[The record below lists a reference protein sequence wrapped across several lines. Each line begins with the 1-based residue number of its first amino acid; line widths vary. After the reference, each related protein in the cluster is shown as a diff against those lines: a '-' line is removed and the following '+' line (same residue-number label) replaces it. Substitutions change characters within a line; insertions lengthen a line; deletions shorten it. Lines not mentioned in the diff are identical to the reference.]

1 MLKSLVTLGVS
12 FGLAGSAIS
21 APTPDGHYL
30 FVFSGDQAAKAND
43 FLAVIDADPAS
54 KGFGKLVAS
63 VATDQ
68 VSVRPHHTEYEMPAS
83 GMLFA
88 NDHNANH
95 SFIFDLTDPLH
106 PKVAASFRDMA
117 GFAMPHSFLRLPN
130 GNVLASFQQRRSAG
144 GSHDMHGE
152 HDMSGMDG
160 KELTGGLVEID
171 DRGQVVRAVSN
182 ADPAHPD
189 WPLLPYSLIPI
200 PALDRVLVTNS
211 PMQDEHLLQSVTY
224 QLFRLSDLKLLGT
237 YQLDP
242 GPSLSGHIDPEE
254 ARIGPDGAVYIQ
266 TLSCGLQRVT
276 GIDGEQPKAAMV
288 HQFPGTFC
296 GVPTIVGHYL
306 VQSVESI
313 GGFVVLDISDGA
325 RPVEVSRLTIAPNY
339 GAHWTAWD
347 PATNRLVITSGKAG
361 DRLYL
366 LKLDTKSGQ
375 LTIDETFRDSDGKP
389 GFSTTGKTW
398 PHGWTGDGRFHGA
411 VFSR

>member
-1 MLKSLVTLGVS
+1 MLKTLFKVGVAL
-12 FGLAGSAIS
+12 GLATSAIA
-21 APTPDGHYL
+21 APQKSGDYL
-30 FVFSGDQAAKAND
+30 FVFVGDQAAKGND
-43 FLAVIDADPAS
+43 FLAVIDADPGS
-54 KGFGKLVAS
+54 PRYGKLVTT

-88 NDHNANH
+88 NDHNANR
-95 SFIFDLTDPLH
+95 SFVFDLTDPLH

-130 GNVLASFQQRRSAG
+130 GHVLASFQQKR
-144 GSHDMHGE
+144 GE
-152 HDMSGMDG
+152 HDMHAGHDMAGMDG
-160 KELTGGLVEID
+160 KELTGGIVEID
-171 DRGQVVRAVSN
+171 DRGNVVRAASN

-189 WPLLPYSLIPI
+189 WPLLPYSLIPLPKI
-200 PALDRVLVTNS
+200 DRVLVTNS

-242 GPSLSGHIDPEE
+242 GLSLSGHIDPEE

-276 GIDGEQPKAAMV
+276 GLDGDHPKATLV

-296 GVPTIVGHYL
+296 GVPTIAGHYL
-306 VQSVESI
+306 VQAVESI
-313 GGFVVLDISDGA
+313 GGYVVLDISNGA
-325 RPVEVSRLTIAPNY
+325 KPVEVSRLTIDPNY
-339 GAHWTAWD
+339 TSHWTAWD
-347 PATNRLVITSGKAG
+347 PRTSRLVVTSGKAG
-361 DRLYL
+361 DRLYVL
-366 LKLDTKSGQ
+366 NLDQKNGKLTV
-375 LTIDETFRDSDGKP
+375 DETFRDTDGKV
-389 GFSTTGKTW
+389 GFNMAGKAW
-398 PHGWTGDGRFHGA
+398 PHGWTGDGKPHGA